1 MAQLSRVRTG
11 ALALP
16 EVEEGSHFGA
26 VAFAVRGKNFTT
38 LTKDQRRVRFHVPQP
53 VIDATVAEHP
63 GAEPL
68 VRMGKTI
75 GVEVPLA
82 DLDVRLLDRLLRRAW
97 EAAAPARLVAQRGP
111 ATAAARTMGLPA
123 IGRPAAA
130 ALGLAG
136 ITTLDEVARHTEE
149 ELLALHGVG
158 PKAVRILREAL
169 AAGGQSLRAR

>member
-16 EVEEGSHFGA
+16 EVEEGTHFGM

-38 LTKDQRRVRFHVPQP
+38 LTKDEHQVRFHVPQA
-53 VIDATVAEHP
+53 VVDATLAEHP
-63 GAEPL
+63 RAEPL

-75 GVEVPLA
+75 GVALPLA
-82 DLDVRLLDRLLRRAW
+82 DLDVRLLDRLLRQAW

-123 IGRPAAA
+123 IGRPAAT

-136 ITTLDEVARHTEE
+136 ITTLEEVARHTEE

-169 AAGGQSLRAR
+169 AAGGQTLRAR